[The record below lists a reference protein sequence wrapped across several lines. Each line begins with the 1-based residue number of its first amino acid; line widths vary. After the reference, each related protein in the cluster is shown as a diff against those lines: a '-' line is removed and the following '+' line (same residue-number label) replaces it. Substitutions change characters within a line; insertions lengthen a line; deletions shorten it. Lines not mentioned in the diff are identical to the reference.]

1 MKIKFDSNQQYQR
14 DAINAV
20 LGLFNGQPLSGG
32 AFEFALSDAGSLAG
46 LTELGLGNQLT
57 LDEAALLRN
66 LQTVQQA
73 HMLPVSKALDGMN
86 FSVEM
91 ETGTGKTYVYLRSIF
106 ELHQRYGFSKFIIVV
121 PSVAI
126 REGVIT
132 SLRLMKEHFQ
142 TLFGNVAFDSWVYDS
157 RQYSKLRQFAQSNT
171 LQILVMNIDAFN
183 KQANNVIHQDKD
195 QLSGRKPIE
204 FVQAAQPIVV
214 LDEPQ
219 NMESEQAKKAIA
231 SLNPLCT
238 LRNSATHRNRY
249 NLVYKL
255 DPVQAYDLKLV
266 KRIEVSSVLDDPDFN
281 QPYIQVQSISATKTR
296 VTAKLLVDVNEKA
309 GPQRKSIS
317 ISAGGVD
324 LFEKTN
330 QRSNYV
336 GHIVDEINSADGYVS
351 FTNGL
356 MLNVGQ
362 THGGRGDDVMRV
374 QIRETVREHFDKE
387 LRIKKLL
394 PDIAGADA
402 RLKVLSLFFIDRVAN
417 YAAEDG
423 KIRLWFIE
431 AYKELSALPKYREL
445 PPLPVEKVHNGYF
458 AAVKGI
464 AKDTRG
470 DTAADDD
477 AYALIM
483 QDKERLLSPD
493 EPLRFIFSHSALRE
507 GWDNPNV
514 FQICTLNETKSE
526 IKKRQE
532 IGRGLRLPVLASGER
547 CFDASINRL
556 TVIANE
562 HYDEFAAKLQ
572 TEIEDECGVKFAGR
586 IVNKKEARTAKL
598 KQGWRLNAD
607 FKELWNRIKHKTRY
621 AVDYQTDVLVE
632 RAAKNLAA
640 REKIAPSRMSI
651 QRGGIVMSGMGV
663 DAQLLGVR
671 EAEAKDYRAI
681 NVPDMLGYL
690 QAKTELTRKTITEIL
705 ARSGRLSEV
714 QHNPQQFLEQAQQS
728 IDAELHSLMIDG
740 IKYERINGQEYEM
753 MLFEAE
759 EITGTLTSMIEV
771 DNSIYDTVL
780 FESEVER
787 AFAEAMRTREDIKL
801 FIKLPGWFKIETP
814 IGTYNPDW
822 AIVKED
828 DHKIYLVRETKS
840 TKEQLKLRGS
850 EWDKIQC
857 GKAHF
862 NTLDVDFAHITN
874 ASEIA

>member
-1 MKIKFDSNQQYQR
+1 MKIRFDSNQPYQR
-14 DAINAV
+14 DAMDAV
-20 LGLFNGQPLSGG
+20 LGLFDGQPLSSG
-32 AFEFALSDAGSLAG
+32 AFEFALSDAGSMAG
-46 LTELGLGNQLT
+46 LTELGVGNRLA

-73 HMLPVSKALDGMN
+73 NKLPASDALDGMN

-157 RQYSKLRQFAQSNT
+157 KQYSRLRQFAQSNT

-238 LRNSATHRNRY
+238 LRYSATHRNRY

-281 QPYIQVQSISATKTR
+281 QPYIQVQSISATKTK
-296 VTAKLLVDVNEKA
+296 VTAKLLIDVNERT

-324 LFEKTN
+324 LFEK
-330 QRSNYV
+330 SNERGNYA
-336 GHIVDEINSADGYVS
+336 GHIVDEINAADGYVS

-394 PDIAGADA
+394 PEIAGADA

-423 KIRLWFIE
+423 KIRLWFID

-445 PPLPVEKVHNGYF
+445 SPLPIEKVHNGYF
-458 AAVKGI
+458 AASKGI
-464 AKDTRG
+464 PKDTRG

-532 IGRGLRLPVLASGER
+532 IGRGLRLPVLESGER

-572 TEIEDECGVKFAGR
+572 TEIEDECGVSFAGR

-598 KQGWRLNAD
+598 KQGWRLNED
-607 FKELWNRIKHKTRY
+607 FKELWARIKHKTRY
-621 AVDYQTDVLVE
+621 AVDYQTNELVG

-640 REKIAPSRMSI
+640 RDKIAPSRISV
-651 QRGGIVMSGMGV
+651 QKSGIVMSGDGV
-663 DAQLLGVR
+663 DTQLLGVR
-671 EAEAKDYRAI
+671 EAEAKDYHSI

-705 ARSGRLSEV
+705 IRSGRLTEV
-714 QHNPQQFLEQAQQS
+714 QHNPQQFLEQAQQA

-759 EITGTLTSMIEV
+759 EITGALTSMIEV
-771 DNSIYDTVL
+771 DNSIYDAVL

-787 AFAEAMRTREDIKL
+787 AFAEAMSTREDIKL

-822 AIVKED
+822 AIVKQED
-828 DHKIYLVRETKS
+828 AKVYLVRETKS
-840 TKEQLKLRGS
+840 TKDQLKLRGS
-850 EWDKIQC
+850 EWAKIQC

-862 NTLDVDFAHITN
+862 DTLGVDFAHIVS
-874 ASEIA
+874 ASEIG

>member
-1 MKIKFDSNQQYQR
+1 MKIKFDSNQAYQR
-14 DAINAV
+14 DAMDAV
-20 LGLFNGQPLSGG
+20 LGLFDGQPLSAG
-32 AFEFALSDAGSLAG
+32 AFEFALSDTGSLAG
-46 LTELGLGNQLT
+46 LTELGVGNQLA
-57 LDEAALLRN
+57 LNEAALLRN
-66 LQTVQQA
+66 LQTVQLA
-73 HMLPVSKALDGMN
+73 NKLSASAALDGMN

-142 TLFGNVAFDSWVYDS
+142 ALFGNVAFDSWVYDS
-157 RQYSKLRQFAQSNT
+157 KQYSRLRQFAQSNT

-238 LRNSATHRNRY
+238 LRYSATHRNRY

-281 QPYIQVQSISATKTR
+281 QPYIQVQSISATKTK
-296 VTAKLLVDVNEKA
+296 VTAKLLIDVNEKT
-309 GPQRKSIS
+309 GPQRKSIA

-324 LFEKTN
+324 LFDKSN
-330 QRSNYV
+330 QRSNYS
-336 GHIVDEINSADGYVS
+336 GHIVDEINAADGFVS

-356 MLNVGQ
+356 MLYVGQ

-423 KIRLWFIE
+423 KIRHWFVE
-431 AYKELSALPKYREL
+431 AYKELAVLPKYREL
-445 PPLPVEKVHNGYF
+445 SPLPVEKVHNGYF
-458 AAVKGI
+458 AAYKGI
-464 AKDTRG
+464 PKDTRG

-532 IGRGLRLPVLASGER
+532 IGRGLRLPVLESGER

-572 TEIEDECGVKFAGR
+572 TEIEDECGVKFEGR
-586 IVNKKEARTAKL
+586 IVNKKAVRTAKL
-598 KQGWRLNAD
+598 KQGWRLNED
-607 FKELWNRIKHKTRY
+607 FKELWGRIKHKTRY
-621 AVDYQTDVLVE
+621 AVDYQTDALIE
-632 RAAKNLAA
+632 HAASNLAA
-640 REKIAPSRMSI
+640 RDKIIQSRIKI
-651 QRGGIVMSGMGV
+651 QKGGIGMSGEGV
-663 DAQLLGVR
+663 GTQLLSVR
-671 EAEAKDYRAI
+671 ETEADDYRAI
-681 NVPDMLGYL
+681 NIPDLLGYL
-690 QAKTELTRKTITEIL
+690 QTKTELTRKTIAEIL
-705 ARSGRLSEV
+705 IRSGRLNEI
-714 QHNPQQFLEQAQQS
+714 QHNPQQFLEQAQQA
-728 IDAELHSLMIDG
+728 IEFELRSLMIAG
-740 IKYERINGQEYEM
+740 IKYEKINDQEYEM
-753 MLFEAE
+753 LLFEDR
-759 EITGTLTSMIEV
+759 EV
-771 DNSIYDTVL
+771 FGSDMNQVMVENSIYEEVFVD
-780 FESEVER
+780 SEVER
-787 AFAEAMRTREDIKL
+787 QFAEAMSTRTDIKL
-801 FIKLPGWFKIETP
+801 FIKLPGWFMIDTP

-822 AIVKED
+822 AIVKEED
-828 DHKIYLVRETKS
+828 SKIYLVRETKS
-840 TKEQLKLRGS
+840 TKDQLKLRGS
-850 EWDKIQC
+850 EWAKIKC

-862 NTLDVDFAHITN
+862 DTLHVDFAHIVS
-874 ASEIA
+874 ADDV

>member
-1 MKIKFDSNQQYQR
+1 MKIKFDSNQPYQR
-14 DAINAV
+14 DAMDAV
-20 LGLFNGQPLSGG
+20 LGLFDGQPLSSG
-32 AFEFALSDAGSLAG
+32 AFEFELSDAGSLAG
-46 LTELGLGNQLT
+46 LTELGLGNRLA

-73 HMLPVSKALDGMN
+73 NKLPASAALDGMN
-86 FSVEM
+86 FSLEM
-91 ETGTGKTYVYLRSIF
+91 ETGTGKTYVYLRSLF

-142 TLFGNVAFDSWVYDS
+142 ALFGNVAFDSWVYDS
-157 RQYSKLRQFAQSNT
+157 KQYSKLRQFAQSST
-171 LQILVMNIDAFN
+171 LQILVMNIQAFVS
-183 KQANNVIHQDKD
+183 QASNVIHQEKD
-195 QLSGRKPIE
+195 QLSGRRPIE

-238 LRNSATHRNRY
+238 LRYSATHRSKY

-281 QPYIQVQSISATKTR
+281 QPYIQVQSISATKTK
-296 VTAKLLVDVNEKA
+296 VTAKLMIDVNEKA

-330 QRSNYV
+330 ERGNYA
-336 GHIVDEINSADGYVS
+336 GHIVDEINAAENFVS

-356 MLNVGQ
+356 VLNVGQ

-431 AYKELSALPKYREL
+431 AYKELATLPKYREL
-445 PPLPVEKVHNGYF
+445 SPLSVEKVHNGYF
-458 AAVKGI
+458 AAFKGI
-464 AKDTRG
+464 PKDTRG

-532 IGRGLRLPVLASGER
+532 IGRGLRLPVLESGER

-572 TEIEDECGVKFAGR
+572 TEIEDECGVKFEGR
-586 IVNKKEARTAKL
+586 IINKKNTRTAKL
-598 KQGWRLNAD
+598 KQGWRLNED
-607 FKELWNRIKHKTRY
+607 FKELWSRIKHKTRY
-621 AVDYQTDVLVE
+621 AVDYQTDVLVA

-640 REKIAPSRMSI
+640 RDKIAPSRISV
-651 QRGGIVMSGMGV
+651 QKSGIVMSGDGV
-663 DAQLLGVR
+663 GARLLGVR
-671 EAEAKDYRAI
+671 EAEAKDYSAI

-690 QAKTELTRKTITEIL
+690 QARTELTRKTITEIL
-705 ARSGRLSEV
+705 MRSGRLNEV
-714 QHNPQQFLEQAQQS
+714 QQNPQQFLEQAQQA
-728 IDAELHSLMIDG
+728 IDVELHNLMIDG

-759 EITGTLTSMIEV
+759 EITGALTSMIEV
-771 DNSIYDTVL
+771 DNSIYDAVL

-787 AFAEAMRTREDIKL
+787 AFAEAMSMREDIKL

-822 AIVKED
+822 AIVKQD
-828 DHKIYLVRETKS
+828 DAKVYLVRETKS
-840 TKEQLKLRGS
+840 TKDQLKLRGS
-850 EWDKIQC
+850 EWAKIQC

-862 NTLDVDFAHITN
+862 DTLQVDFAHVTSAN
-874 ASEIA
+874 EI